1 MEQVEDPLEV
11 LGEGPLEGMEDL
23 MMVDLM
29 MNLVEDLEEVMGRRD
44 L

>member
-1 MEQVEDPLEV
+1 MGDPLEV
-11 LGEGPLEGMEDL
+11 LGEGPLEVMEDL

>member
-1 MEQVEDPLEV
+1 MEDPLEV

>member
-1 MEQVEDPLEV
+1 MEDPLEV
-11 LGEGPLEGMEDL
+11 LGEGPLEVMEDL